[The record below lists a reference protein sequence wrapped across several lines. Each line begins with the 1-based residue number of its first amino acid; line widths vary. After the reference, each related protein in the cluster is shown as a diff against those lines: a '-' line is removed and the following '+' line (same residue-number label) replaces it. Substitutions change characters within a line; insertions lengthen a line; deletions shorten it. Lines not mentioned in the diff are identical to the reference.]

1 MVFGVSAQVEWTA
14 EAATPK
20 PPCVSIVKEPCL
32 SALSL
37 TKFLLYDNCAML
49 STVLLYFRNSLVV
62 ISGIDPLSSPYEGG
76 AHPST
81 PYHLNWYP
89 WKELNLHPHVRSMVS
104 CPLND
109 RGRKPDRTTEYDRQ

>member
-1 MVFGVSAQVEWTA
+1 MAFEVSAQVEWTA

-20 PPCVSIVKEPCL
+20 TPCVLIVKEPAL

-49 STVLLYFRNSLVV
+49 STVLLYFHNILVV
-62 ISGIDPLSSPYEGG
+62 LEGIDPSSSAYETG

-81 PYHLNWYP
+81 P
-89 WKELNLHPHVRSMVS
+89 
-104 CPLND
+104 
-109 RGRKPDRTTEYDRQ
+109 

>member
-1 MVFGVSAQVEWTA
+1 MAFGVSAHLEWTA
-14 EAATPK
+14 ESATPK
-20 PPCVSIVKEPCL
+20 PPCVLIVKEPAL

-37 TKFLLYDNCAML
+37 TKFLLYDMLTLL
-49 STVLLYFRNSLVV
+49 STALLQKHNILVV

-81 PYHLNWYP
+81 PYHLIWYP
-89 WKELNLHPHVRSMVS
+89 RKESNLHSHVRSMVS